1 MVFLVLGALAL
12 FVVVWI
18 GRRPMLLRRGWRLL
32 AAPTAM
38 AAFGVAAWSAMR
50 GSWGQAIVLAVVGL
64 WLSSAVR
71 RPAVRPQP
79 RPRAPVETGMSA
91 TDARAILGVP
101 VDATETEIDAA
112 YRRLMRTAHPD
123 AGGTQGLAAQLNA
136 ARDRLKRDFSS

>member
-1 MVFLVLGALAL
+1 M
-12 FVVVWI
+12 
-18 GRRPMLLRRGWRLL
+18 RRGWRLL

-38 AAFGVAAWSAMR
+38 VAFGVAAWSAMR
-50 GSWGQAIVLAVVGL
+50 GSWGQAIVLAVMGL

-71 RPAVRPQP
+71 RPAA
-79 RPRAPVETGMSA
+79 RPRASPPTETGMSA

-101 VDATETEIDAA
+101 ADATEAEIDAA

-136 ARDRLKRDFSS
+136 ARDRLKRDF